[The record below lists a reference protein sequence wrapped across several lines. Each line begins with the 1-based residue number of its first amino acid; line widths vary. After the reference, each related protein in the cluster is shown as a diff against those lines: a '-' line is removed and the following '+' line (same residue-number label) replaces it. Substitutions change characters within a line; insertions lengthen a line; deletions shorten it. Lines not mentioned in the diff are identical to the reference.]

1 LKPKKI
7 LIVEDEKTQAQ
18 LLADVLKK
26 HGYNASFC
34 LDVERAKGKVPEVDI
49 VLVDYKLGK
58 RSGMEL
64 IDWIRENDIPVGII
78 MITAFGSIELAV
90 EAVKRGADDFLSKP
104 INAEELSLRLEKVYE
119 KISLKKEV
127 EYLRDKFSIVESLE
141 DFPFRSAKMKN
152 VIRLIEKAA
161 ETDANILITGET
173 GTGKERVAE
182 LIHTHSKRRRGP
194 FVRVNICAIPET
206 LLESELF
213 GAEKGAYTGADR
225 RMIGKFEEANGGTLL
240 LDEIADLPLGSQ
252 VKLLRAVQ
260 NKKIMRLGSS
270 KEIEVDVRII
280 ATTNKN
286 IEEEVY
292 QGNFRE
298 DLYYRLNV
306 LRIYIPPLRERTEDI
321 VVLVNYFM
329 KKFSK
334 REGKRIKGIT
344 REAME
349 KLLNYNYP
357 GNVRELE
364 NIMERAI
371 IITGDDQIKEEDI
384 ILDFS
389 IRKEE
394 DFVEGKSLGQLLE
407 EREKEIILRALNKC
421 NWVKTKA
428 AEMLRISERKLRYR
442 MERLG
447 IE

>member
-1 LKPKKI
+1 MKPKRI
-7 LIVEDEKTQAQ
+7 LIVEDEKSQAQ

-26 HGYNASFC
+26 YGYAANFC
-34 LDVERAKGKVPEVDI
+34 HDIERAKGKVPEVDI

-64 IDWIRENDIPVGII
+64 IGWIRENDIPVGII
-78 MITAFGSIELAV
+78 MITAFGSIDLAV

-104 INAEELSLRLEKVYE
+104 INADELSLRLEKVYE

-127 EYLRDKFSIVESLE
+127 EYLRDKFSLTESLE
-141 DFPFRSAKMKN
+141 DFPFRSANMKT
-152 VIRLIEKAA
+152 VIKLIEKAA
-161 ETDANILITGET
+161 ETDANVLITGET

-182 LIHTHSKRRRGP
+182 LIHMHSKRRNGP

-270 KEIEVDVRII
+270 KEIEVNVRII

-292 QGNFRE
+292 QGRFRE

-306 LRIYIPPLRERTEDI
+306 LRIFIPPLRDRTEDI
-321 VVLVNYFM
+321 VVLVNYFI

-334 REGKRIKGIT
+334 REGKQIEGIT
-344 REAME
+344 RDAME

-371 IITGDDQIKEEDI
+371 IITNDNQIKEKEI

-389 IRKEE
+389 IKKEE
-394 DFVEGKSLGQLLE
+394 IVEGKSLVQLLE

-428 AEMLRISERKLRYR
+428 AEMLKISERKLRYR